1 LVFVTGRD
9 DDFGATMQSN
19 WANNSHLKKSKKKSK
34 VNRNVLL
41 FGSYSKFEGGPRLA
55 QNFSP
60 SLRCPWNEQS
70 KT

>member
-1 LVFVTGRD
+1 MMTLAR
-9 DDFGATMQSN
+9 Q
-19 WANNSHLKKSKKKSK
+19 SK
-34 VNRNVLL
+34 VIGQTTRIKKPTKKTKLNRNVKL
-41 FGSYSKFEGGPRLA
+41 FGSCSKFEGGPRLA

>member
-9 DDFGATMQSN
+9 DDFGVTLQSN
-19 WANNSHLKKSKKKSK
+19 GADDSHLKKSKKKSK

-41 FGSYSKFEGGPRLA
+41 FASYSKFEGGPRLA

-60 SLRCPWNEQS
+60 SFEMSLE
-70 KT
+70 